1 MNASIAWSP
10 LQEQTA
16 RVEEHA
22 PIKGVNLEEQGLRK
36 VPQVVK
42 LLEEERHEMMSK
54 CRRG

>member
-36 VPQVVK
+36 VP
-42 LLEEERHEMMSK
+42 
-54 CRRG
+54 